1 MTTTVVFAVAVAVVV
16 ALLADVYLIWHA
28 DRKFDRAERQHA
40 REREQLLN
48 RICHLAGNPW
58 VPAPVDEW
66 SSEDDIA
73 RDRLI
78 TSPEQLP

>member
-1 MTTTVVFAVAVAVVV
+1 MTSTVVFAIVAGV

-28 DRKFDRAERQHA
+28 DRKFERAERQHA

-48 RICHLAGNPW
+48 RLCHLAGTPW

-66 SSEDDIA
+66 EPESELSA
-73 RDRLI
+73 LV
-78 TSPEQLP
+78 TSPEYLPE